1 MLLKLIMAYK
11 ISIVGKKL
19 GVALIYIT
27 RFFVVAAKKLRASS
41 LCHSLV
47 PHINVELLLRY
58 GLAGGV
64 SRKVKE
70 TFH

>member
-19 GVALIYIT
+19 IVALIYII
-27 RFFVVAAKKLRASS
+27 RVFVVRAKKLRASS

-47 PHINVELLLRY
+47 PHTDVELLLRY
-58 GLAGGV
+58 RSGCGGKIIQAH
-64 SRKVKE
+64 S
-70 TFH
+70 